1 MSNNF
6 ITNNSEH
13 STLKKRLEKLISA
26 SQELKFLVGFFY
38 FSGWQEI
45 YKSLQENESVKL
57 KVLVGLQVDKYF
69 NNAIEHA
76 VGDQNLSNEEYF
88 SRFMSS
94 LGYAINNSEMDNEVF
109 FNQVEFFVRL
119 LEEDRLIIRKT
130 LNPNHAKLYIFHLED
145 QYKDIFNIKGEFITG
160 SSNLT
165 KAG

>member
-1 MSNNF
+1 M
-6 ITNNSEH
+6 
-13 STLKKRLEKLISA
+13 
-26 SQELKFLVGFFY
+26 
-38 FSGWQEI
+38 
-45 YKSLQENESVKL
+45 
-57 KVLVGLQVDKYF
+57 VGLQVDKYF

-165 KAG
+165 KAGLHVQEEFNVEIKDYGFDTANKYFDDLWDKSIPITEAPNGKNIITDFIRNKSQVLI